1 MNMISGF
8 KENNGDR
15 TVIKDVDP
23 NAIEILVNYI
33 YSTYEIK
40 NVITGDNVQDLL
52 AAANL
57 LQLWEVKEECCK
69 FLLNGLDLT
78 NCFNIKSVA
87 KGYDCPKLLAA
98 TTQFIATNFKKIV
111 DTSEFYGLEHQ
122 EVSDLI
128 ASDNINAPNE
138 EKVYESVVAWVKH
151 DAKIRSQHLPSL
163 MHHVRLP
170 LISQDYLTALI
181 NNEDPL
187 FEGYPECQRDIKEAL
202 RFHLNGRKT
211 IDPSSSRPRPSIAA

>member
-1 MNMISGF
+1 MLSKTIELLCSNYTELMSNHSINMISGF

-69 FLLNGLDLT
+69 FMLNGLDLT

-87 KGYDCPKLLAA
+87 KGYDCPKLLA
-98 TTQFIATNFKKIV
+98 TTNQYIGTNFKKIV

-122 EVSDLI
+122 QLPQCC
-128 ASDNINAPNE
+128 APSE
-138 EKVYESVVAWVKH
+138 QAPGPPVVPVLVPHQQA
-151 DAKIRSQHLPSL
+151 L
-163 MHHVRLP
+163 MR
-170 LISQDYLTALI
+170 
-181 NNEDPL
+181 
-187 FEGYPECQRDIKEAL
+187 
-202 RFHLNGRKT
+202 
-211 IDPSSSRPRPSIAA
+211 